1 MASSINIPDDLL
13 ARVEQAAANEQLSSE
28 ELVVAAV
35 EEHLRR
41 KRLQDLYARGER
53 RTRELGIP
61 ENQVDAIVR
70 EERDQAKLGR

>member
-13 ARVEQAAANEQLSSE
+13 ARVEQAAAKEQLSSE
-28 ELVVAAV
+28 ELVVVAV

-61 ENQVDAIVR
+61 ENRVDAIVR